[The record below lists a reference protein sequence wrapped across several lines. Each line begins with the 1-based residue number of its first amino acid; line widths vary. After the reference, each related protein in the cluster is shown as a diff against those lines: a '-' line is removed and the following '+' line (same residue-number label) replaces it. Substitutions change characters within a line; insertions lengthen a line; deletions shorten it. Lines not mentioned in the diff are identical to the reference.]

1 MGRNKKSKCIEYWG
15 MDSSLTEEQ
24 MCNANGLFRLYDSSN
39 LLLRYEGVNKWIWKK
54 SKIELKK

>member
-1 MGRNKKSKCIEYWG
+1 